1 MIPRPPGSTRTDTLF
16 PYTTLFRSTRKGAV
30 ARATSLPVLPLRWA
44 LLGEGLGA
52 FDIVLALDHR
62 GLRRVDVADGAL
74 EVRLVEAD
82 IDRLLRRAHRHRRAF
97 EDQLRPALGPL
108 QRLSGGDHFVDE
120 AQFLALLPR
129 PAAPGPD
136 HAHRQTG
143 SAWCGER

>member
-82 IDRLLRRAHRHRRAF
+82 IDRLLRRSEEHTS
-97 EDQLRPALGPL
+97 EL
-108 QRLSGGDHFVDE
+108 QSLMRISYAVFCLKKKTTNQVSKNRL
-120 AQFLALLPR
+120 
-129 PAAPGPD
+129 
-136 HAHRQTG
+136 T
-143 SAWCGER
+143 